1 VTFRHGGRLSG
12 ERGSVALELALAV
25 PIVVFAL
32 VLASLAWR
40 LTTAD
45 GDVRRAA
52 GEAARAGSLAL
63 TPVGAVDAARQTADA
78 TLAGR
83 GVTCRQLAVN
93 VDTSDFRPGGTITVS
108 VACTVDTSDI
118 TLLRIGGDRTLTG
131 RAVEVIDTRR
141 GGG

>member
-1 VTFRHGGRLSG
+1 MTPPGRPL
-12 ERGSVALELALAV
+12 
-25 PIVVFAL
+25 
-32 VLASLAWR
+32 
-40 LTTAD
+40 
-45 GDVRRAA
+45 VRR
-52 GEAARAGSLAL
+52 GR
-63 TPVGAVDAARQTADA
+63 VRQTAEA

-83 GVTCRQLAVN
+83 GVTCRQLAVA
-93 VDTSDFRPGGTITVS
+93 VDTSDFRAGGTITVS

>member
-1 VTFRHGGRLSG
+1 VTSPADGRLRG

-25 PIVVFAL
+25 PIIVFAL

-63 TPVGAVDAARQTADA
+63 TSAGAAQAARQSAEA

-83 GVTCRQLAVN
+83 GVTCRQLAVD
-93 VDTSDFRPGGTITVS
+93 VDTSDFRAGGTVTVS

>member
-1 VTFRHGGRLSG
+1 MTGRLRG
-12 ERGSVALELALAV
+12 ERGSVAVEFALAV
-25 PIVVFAL
+25 PLVVFAL

-40 LTTAD
+40 LTTAN

-63 TPVGAVDAARQTADA
+63 TPTGAVHAARDTAAA
-78 TLAGR
+78 TVAGR
-83 GVTCRQLAVN
+83 GVTCRRLVVD
-93 VDTSDFRPGGTITVS
+93 VDTSNFAAGGTIAVT

-118 TLLRIGGDRTLTG
+118 TLLRVGGDRTLT
-131 RAVEVIDTRR
+131 ATSIEIIDTRR

>member
-1 VTFRHGGRLSG
+1 VTSRHEGRLRG
-12 ERGSVALELALAV
+12 ERGSVALELAVAV
-25 PIVVFAL
+25 PIIVFAL

-63 TPVGAVDAARQTADA
+63 TSAGAVQAARQTAEA

-83 GVTCRQLAVN
+83 GVTCRQLAVD
-93 VDTSDFRPGGTITVS
+93 VDTSDFRAGGTITVS

>member
-1 VTFRHGGRLSG
+1 MTPPVDGRLHG

-25 PIVVFAL
+25 PIIVFAL

-40 LTTAD
+40 LTTAN

-63 TPVGAVDAARQTADA
+63 TSVGAVQAARQTAEA

-93 VDTSDFRPGGTITVS
+93 VDTSDFRAGGTITVS

-131 RAVEVIDTRR
+131 RAVEVVDTRR

>member
-1 VTFRHGGRLSG
+1 VTPPVDGRLHG

-25 PIVVFAL
+25 PIIVFAL

-40 LTTAD
+40 LTTAN

-63 TPVGAVDAARQTADA
+63 TSVGAVQAARQTAEA

-93 VDTSDFRPGGTITVS
+93 VDTSDFRAGGTITVS

-131 RAVEVIDTRR
+131 RAVEVVDTRR

>member
-1 VTFRHGGRLSG
+1 
-12 ERGSVALELALAV
+12 V
-25 PIVVFAL
+25 PIIVFAL

-63 TPVGAVDAARQTADA
+63 TSAGAVQSARQTAEA

-83 GVTCRQLAVN
+83 GVTCRQLAVD
-93 VDTSDFRPGGTITVS
+93 VDTSDFRAGGTITVS